1 MGPLV
6 TDDATERARRQA
18 QLQEAEADFDPL
30 PFDADAARAFG
41 QVAASLRSKGRKPA
55 ARALDALIAATAIAN
70 GLPLYTCN
78 PEDFDRIDGLD
89 LRPIPHPDRGSHP
102 GPLGSAGTV
111 APRHGKR
118 RSTACQNPDTNT
130 APSADAQ
137 PEREAPSSAITFLF
151 SDIEGST
158 RLALELGDGFP
169 ALLARHHAL
178 LREAWRLH
186 DGRELSTEGD
196 SFAVVFADPLAA
208 VRAAADAQRALAT
221 EPWPPNAEV
230 RVRIGVHTGV
240 AVAVG
245 HTYVGIEVH
254 RAARIAAAGHGG
266 QTLLSDITAES
277 VAGALAGD
285 LTPGTSAGIA

>member
-102 GPLGSAGTV
+102 G
-111 APRHGKR
+111 R
-118 RSTACQNPDTNT
+118 
-130 APSADAQ
+130 
-137 PEREAPSSAITFLF
+137 
-151 SDIEGST
+151 
-158 RLALELGDGFP
+158 
-169 ALLARHHAL
+169 
-178 LREAWRLH
+178 
-186 DGRELSTEGD
+186 
-196 SFAVVFADPLAA
+196 
-208 VRAAADAQRALAT
+208 
-221 EPWPPNAEV
+221 
-230 RVRIGVHTGV
+230 
-240 AVAVG
+240 
-245 HTYVGIEVH
+245 
-254 RAARIAAAGHGG
+254 
-266 QTLLSDITAES
+266 
-277 VAGALAGD
+277 
-285 LTPGTSAGIA
+285 